1 MSHLLPKGAEPLE
14 KLLQMNVTK
23 TDTAYTDEELI
34 NLLTL
39 DEAQAIK
46 AIYQRYWD
54 VLLNYA
60 FGFTWDEAAAK
71 DIVQDVFVR
80 MVVKD
85 HLKGIQSN
93 LRSYLYLSVKRDCIR
108 FLRTKFSSVTL
119 NESFHQ
125 FLSST
130 HNEHA
135 AHPIQLKELEISYEK
150 ELTNLSP
157 RLRQV
162 FELSRIEGLSSK
174 EISLQLGVSDQ
185 TVRNQLSQVIRILKR
200 KLQLY

>member
-1 MSHLLPKGAEPLE
+1 MPITLSKYQRAIFIGSMSSSHP
-14 KLLQMNVTK
+14 
-23 TDTAYTDEELI
+23 AYTDEELI

-46 AIYQRYWD
+46 AIYQKYWD

-60 FGFTWDEAAAK
+60 FGFIWDEAAAK

-85 HLKGIQSN
+85 HLKGVQSN
-93 LRSYLYLSVKRDCIR
+93 LRSYLHLSVKRDCIR
-108 FLRTKFSSVTL
+108 HLRTKFSAVTL

-135 AHPIQLKELEISYEK
+135 AHPILLKELEVSYEQ

-174 EISLQLGVSDQ
+174 EISMQLGVSDQ
-185 TVRNQLSQVIRILKR
+185 TVRNQLSQAIGILKR